1 MSSNFT
7 TYLLEKNILYLSNEI
22 NFNSTKSF
30 ISTVLYLNKQNN
42 KEMIN
47 LYINGKGNSYYD
59 LFTRYDQIISIHDI
73 ANSMQTKL
81 STLVLGIAFNEMC
94 LISSYGSKEYRYA
107 LPTSLMYIDV
117 FMNSISSAQTSDIGI
132 KKAELYKFNY
142 LIVNLFGKHTQ
153 KHPSEITSY
162 FTRPTHLT
170 SLDAL
175 NYGII
180 DKVI

>member
-94 LISSYGSKEYRYA
+94 LISSYGSK
-107 LPTSLMYIDV
+107 V
-117 FMNSISSAQTSDIGI
+117 
-132 KKAELYKFNY
+132 
-142 LIVNLFGKHTQ
+142 
-153 KHPSEITSY
+153 
-162 FTRPTHLT
+162 
-170 SLDAL
+170 
-175 NYGII
+175 
-180 DKVI
+180 